1 MAISGYLSRE
11 THRNPP
17 GGTMSLNDKMKN
29 AVDEAK
35 GKVKEAVGRAG
46 DDDDLKHEGQKDQV
60 KANLKDAADQGKDDL
75 KQAAQ
80 KAREIV
86 DPDD

>member
-1 MAISGYLSRE
+1 
-11 THRNPP
+11 
-17 GGTMSLNDKMKN
+17 MSLNDKMKN

-75 KQAAQ
+75 KQAGQ